1 MRQRVLLST
10 ILLLSLFLAACG
22 GSGNSEP
29 TQGDVIVY
37 VALPL
42 SGLQANGGQTA
53 LGGVRLAAAEIN
65 RNGGLLGYRVVIRDL
80 DDEANSA
87 VAVTQAQQ
95 VVAAVQNGERVLAVI
110 GHMNSG
116 QTLAALDL
124 YKDLPIVVITPTASE
139 ESLTKRGFANFFRAN
154 ANDGVQ
160 GVVDAEFLVS
170 QLKAQQVAVVYND
183 TIYGKGL
190 AASLVKELE
199 ARGATAPLQLEFPEG
214 QRQFS
219 EEVAAIQ
226 ASDVNAIFFA
236 GYETEAPS
244 LRADVVEAGIT
255 LPMLASDGAFLATTI
270 DESNGTAEGMYVSG
284 FAPSPRNVADARWIE
299 AYQAVEFRNPD
310 NFSVNG
316 YVAMQVLAE
325 GVRQAEELDAAKV
338 AEVLRGGTVETLL
351 GSLQYT
357 ENGDLAEPKI
367 WVYQV
372 KDGEFQ
378 QVQ

>member
-1 MRQRVLLST
+1 MLQRVLLST
-10 ILLLSLFLAACG
+10 VLLLSLLLAACG
-22 GSGNSEP
+22 GRNGEP

-42 SGLQANGGQTA
+42 SGPQANGGQTA
-53 LGGVRLAAAEIN
+53 LGGARLAAAEIN
-65 RNGGLLGYRVVIRDL
+65 RTGGLLGYKVIIREL
-80 DDEANSA
+80 DDESNSEVA
-87 VAVTQAQQ
+87 VAKAQQ
-95 VVAAVQNGERVLAVI
+95 VVAAVQSGERVLAVI

-170 QLKAQQVAVVYND
+170 QLKAQQVAVIYNN

-199 ARGATAPLQLEFPEG
+199 ARGAGASLQLEFPEG
-214 QRQFS
+214 QRQF
-219 EEVAAIQ
+219 EKEVAAVKSSQ
-226 ASDVNAIFFA
+226 VDAIFFA
-236 GYETEAPS
+236 GYETEAPN
-244 LRADVVEAGIT
+244 LRADLVEAGIT
-255 LPMLASDGAFLATTI
+255 LPMLASDGAFVATTI
-270 DESNGTAEGMYVSG
+270 DEANGTAEGMYVSG
-284 FAPSPRNVADARWIE
+284 FAPSPRNVADAQWIE

-325 GVRQAEELDAAKV
+325 GVRQAGELDAGKIAG
-338 AEVLRGGTVETLL
+338 VLRGGTVETLL

-357 ENGDLAEPKI
+357 EQGDLAEPKI

>member
-1 MRQRVLLST
+1 MVQRVLLST
-10 ILLLSLFLAACG
+10 LLLLSLLLAACG
-22 GSGNSEP
+22 GSSSEP
-29 TQGDVIVY
+29 TNGDVIVY

-65 RNGGLLGYRVVIRDL
+65 RTGGLLGYRVVIRDL
-80 DDEANSA
+80 DDEASSD
-87 VAVTQAQQ
+87 VAIAKAQQ
-95 VVAAVQNGERVLAVI
+95 VAEAVQNGERVLAVI

-116 QTLAALDL
+116 QTLAALEL

-139 ESLTKRGFANFFRAN
+139 ESLTQRGFTNFFRAN
-154 ANDGVQ
+154 ANDGIQ

-170 QLKAQQVAVVYND
+170 QLKAQRIAVIYND

-190 AASLVKELE
+190 ATSLVKELE
-199 ARGATAPLQLEFPEG
+199 AKGATAPLQLEFPEG

-219 EEVAAIQ
+219 KEVAAVQ
-226 ASDVNAIFFA
+226 AGAVDAIFFA
-236 GYETEAPS
+236 GYETEAPN
-244 LRADVVEAGIT
+244 LRAELVEAGIT

-284 FAPSPRNVADARWIE
+284 FAPSPRNVANTKWIE

-325 GVRQAEELDAAKV
+325 GVRQAGELDAGKV

-357 ENGDLAEPKI
+357 ENGDLADPKI

-372 KDGEFQ
+372 KNGEFQ